1 MYGWRWGGTSIWPL
15 RKLVFKIL
23 TQCMICIGPLGLRSS
38 RVKPIKDYQKPFFFF
53 FLEEDYHKLKYVEG
67 KKIFNWIL

>member
-1 MYGWRWGGTSIWPL
+1 
-15 RKLVFKIL
+15 
-23 TQCMICIGPLGLRSS
+23 MICIGPLGLRSS

-67 KKIFNWIL
+67 KKIFN